1 MSILNIA
8 MGLEHS
14 ARKAPN
20 KTYLQAGEERLTYAR
35 VETEARRFANVLT
48 RLGVRKG
55 DKVALL
61 VPNTPDFVIC
71 YFGALKAGAA
81 AVPLDVTAP
90 GDEVA
95 YFLSNSEASVLVAV
109 KDNAEAAAAG
119 FKEADSCRTLIMAG
133 PSEPGTLPK
142 DAVTLAELM
151 SKVGNDFDT
160 VPTGPEDMAVLLYT
174 SGTMGRPKGAI
185 LTHANYSTVPQFLAR
200 EFWELSAE
208 DVVLMVAPA
217 AHVFGQALIN
227 ASCAVQ
233 ATLSMIPRFDPERF
247 LGTIERHNVTFIAG
261 VPTLAHFMLNSPL
274 VKTFNLSSL
283 RRAMIAGSPLP
294 AEMAE
299 GFAKRF
305 NLEIVTGFG
314 MTESTYVTYLNAA
327 MFRQAPPGSVGRPGF
342 GTTVAVLD
350 EKGRYLA
357 AGETGELVMRGPQLA
372 AGYYRR
378 PEETAESWRDGWF
391 HTGDAGY
398 MDGQGYVFLVDRLK
412 EIIKR
417 SGYSVAPAEVERT
430 LLSHPAVS
438 EAVVIGVPDE
448 ALGEEVKAFVVLRP
462 GSVASGSELIEHCK
476 SRLAAYKY
484 PRLVEFRDSLPKG
497 RTGKIIRRVLRE
509 EGGHVAP

>member
-1 MSILNIA
+1 MSVLNIA

-20 KTYLQAGEERLTYAR
+20 KTYLRAGEEKLTYAQ
-35 VETEARRFANVLT
+35 VEVEARRFASVLVG
-48 RLGVRKG
+48 LGVSQG

-71 YFGALKAGAA
+71 YFGVLKAGAT

-109 KDNAEAAAAG
+109 KENAEAAAAG
-119 FKEADSCRTLIMAG
+119 FKEASTCRSLIIAG
-133 PSEPGTLPK
+133 PAAPGTLPK
-142 DAVTLAELM
+142 GALAMAELM
-151 SKVGNDFDT
+151 SKAGTDFDT
-160 VPTGPEDMAVLLYT
+160 VPTEPEDTAVILYT
-174 SGTMGRPKGAI
+174 SGTTGRPKGAV
-185 LTHANYSTVPQFLAR
+185 LTHSNYYGVHQFMAR
-200 EFWELSAE
+200 EFWEFASE
-208 DVVLMVAPA
+208 DVILMVAPA

-227 ASCAVQ
+227 TSCVAQ
-233 ATLSMIPRFDPERF
+233 ATLSMIPRFDPEIF
-247 LGTIERHNVTFIAG
+247 LGTIERHKVTFIAG

-274 VKTFNLSSL
+274 VKKFDLSSL

-299 GFAKRF
+299 GFAHRF
-305 NLEIVTGFG
+305 NLELVTGFG
-314 MTESTYVTYLNAA
+314 MTESTYVTYLNAG
-327 MFRQAPPGSVGRPGF
+327 MFRQAPPGSVGRPGY
-342 GTTVAVLD
+342 GTTVAVRD
-350 EKGRYLA
+350 ENGRNLA
-357 AGETGELVMRGPQLA
+357 PGEIGELVTRGPQLA

-378 PEETAESWRDGWF
+378 PEETAESWRGGWF

-398 MDGQGYVFLVDRLK
+398 VDSQGYVFLVDRLK

-438 EAVVIGVPDE
+438 EAVVIGVPNE

-462 GSVASGSELIEHCK
+462 GAAASAQELIEHCK

-484 PRLVEFRDSLPKG
+484 PRLIEFRDSLPKG

-509 EGGHVAP
+509 EDGHGAP